1 MSQYVKK
8 KFKRKFAGFSVKNN
22 TNTTTLGS
30 NLEGNTAFNAQP
42 TGFKTVYQMVAAAAA
57 AAKQQ
62 AKIALYGESS

>member
-22 TNTTTLGS
+22 TNTTLGS
-30 NLEGNTAFNAQP
+30 NLEGNTAFNAKP

-57 AAKQQ
+57 AAKKQ
-62 AKIALYGESS
+62 AKIALNGESS